1 MVDKVV
7 EVTETRHTASK
18 LFSPFL
24 PFLTMN
30 PFPVD
35 PTVATVMEWFTAEV
49 AAIRDTLW
57 SDSIDCDGAAATA
70 ETEDRYTQAFSR
82 VQSWLD
88 SQLWNHARE
97 QLAEQTGD
105 LSEDVRTFWDNY
117 VTTYR
122 SFAGQIV
129 VGSIAST
136 HDNLVRSR
144 ARIADRASRSTG
156 EPVVESSVDPDE
168 TVHVLVAA
176 SASAYDDRREYI
188 CSYTPGCAEAYTQI
202 AIIVDEIRRQNE
214 FLAERYYDRMY
225 WATATPHHQVS
236 LVTSSASPFMVE
248 GMIGQ
253 NCRVADFRRLIPSPV
268 ANEFNLGLISR
279 DNVTAWSFRI
289 VEAPVGSI
297 ALARLQALPNVW
309 SELFRH
315 DEHLEVRLPEYTP
328 YMREPEYEAY
338 VDRCEEAI
346 EACISSMPPLPSA

>member
-1 MVDKVV
+1 
-7 EVTETRHTASK
+7 
-18 LFSPFL
+18 
-24 PFLTMN
+24 
-30 PFPVD
+30 
-35 PTVATVMEWFTAEV
+35 MEWFTAEV
-49 AAIRDTLW
+49 AAIRDVLW
-57 SDSIDCDGAAATA
+57 SDSIDCDGEAAIA

-88 SQLWNHARE
+88 RELWNHTRE

-122 SFAGQIV
+122 SFAGHIV
-129 VGSIAST
+129 DGSIAST
-136 HDNLVRSR
+136 HDSLVRSR
-144 ARIADRASRSTG
+144 ARIADRASRYTD

-168 TVHVLVAA
+168 TVHVLTA
-176 SASAYDDRREYI
+176 SVSAYDDGREYI
-188 CSYTPGCAEAYTQI
+188 CAYTPDRVTAYTQI
-202 AIIVDEIRRQNE
+202 AIIVDEIRRQND

-236 LVTSSASPFMVE
+236 LVTSSASPFMDE

-268 ANEFNLGLISR
+268 ADEFNLGLITR
-279 DNVTAWSFRI
+279 DNVPAWSFRI
-289 VEAPVGSI
+289 VEVPVGSI

-315 DEHLEVRLPEYTP
+315 DERLGVRLPEYTP

-338 VDRCEEAI
+338 VDRCEEA
-346 EACISSMPPLPSA
+346 ELAARAAASSAI